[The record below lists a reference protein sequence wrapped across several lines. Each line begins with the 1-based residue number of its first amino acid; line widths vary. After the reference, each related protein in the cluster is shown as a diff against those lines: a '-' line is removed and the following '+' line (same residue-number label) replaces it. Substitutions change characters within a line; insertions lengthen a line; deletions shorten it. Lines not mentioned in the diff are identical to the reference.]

1 MTNIQEKI
9 VVGRLGSAYG
19 IRGWLKVNAFT
30 DVPEGIFDYSPLYL
44 KVQGQWQ
51 QVAVANWRHHGK
63 SLICRLEGVEDRNQ
77 AEQYVNCDV
86 AILPEQ
92 LNDLPE
98 DEFYWRDLV
107 GCNVVN
113 TKGYDM
119 GKVTGLLETGSND
132 VLEVEAKSNDAF
144 GKRERL
150 IPFVTEQFILEVDLP
165 GKQIKVDWD
174 PSF

>member
-1 MTNIQEKI
+1 MMSNKELI

-30 DVPEGIFDYSPLYL
+30 DSLEGIFDYSPWQLSF
-44 KVQGQWQ
+44 QGQWQ
-51 QVAVANWRHHGK
+51 EVKVADWRRHNAGI
-63 SLICRLEGVEDRNQ
+63 ICRLEGVEDRNQ
-77 AEQYVNCDV
+77 AEQYTNCEI

-92 LNDLPE
+92 LNALPE
-98 DEFYWRDLV
+98 DEFYWRDLM
-107 GCNVVN
+107 GCTVVN

-132 VLEVEAKSNDAF
+132 VLEVEAKGNDAF

-150 IPFVTEQFILEVDLP
+150 IPFVTEQFILEVDTL
-165 GKQIKVDWD
+165 GKKIVVDWD

>member
-1 MTNIQEKI
+1 MSNTQEMI

-30 DVPEGIFDYSPLYL
+30 DSLEGIFEYSPWRIL
-44 KVQGQWQ
+44 VQGQWQ
-51 QVAVANWRHHGK
+51 EVKVADWRRHNNGI
-63 SLICRLEGVEDRNQ
+63 ICRLAEVQDRNQ
-77 AEQYVNCDV
+77 AEQYINCDI

-92 LNDLPE
+92 LQSLPE

-107 GCNVVN
+107 GCTVVN

-150 IPFVTEQFILEVDLP
+150 IPFVTEQFILEVDAP
-165 GKQIKVDWD
+165 GKKIVVDWD